1 MIVSKKTK
9 IKRDKYF
16 RARDSCTRIL
26 KIRCAKCNK
35 LLFLYQKDGKPGGW
49 LKRCYLN
56 RIISKK
62 GFDSSKPLRGC
73 EIIGI
78 PVDYKDGRKA
88 FKLIRSKFKR
98 SYGDPVSQ

>member
-1 MIVSKKTK
+1 MTSKKIK

-35 LLFLYQKDGKPGGW
+35 ILFLYQKDGRPGGW

-56 RIISKK
+56 RIISQK
-62 GFDSSKPLRGC
+62 
-73 EIIGI
+73 EINPSANLKCCKVIGI
-78 PVDYKDGRKA
+78 PYKYKDGRIA
-88 FKLIRSKFKR
+88 LKLVRGNFKR
-98 SYGDPVSQ
+98 SYGDPVLK